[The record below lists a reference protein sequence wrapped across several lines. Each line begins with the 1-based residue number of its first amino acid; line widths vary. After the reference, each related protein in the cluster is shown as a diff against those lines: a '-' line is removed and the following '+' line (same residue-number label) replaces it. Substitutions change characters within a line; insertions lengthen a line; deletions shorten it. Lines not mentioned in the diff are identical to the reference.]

1 MNSAEN
7 ITKHRRREYKTA
19 EERVLYETQNGFV
32 LTRNDLC
39 LTISKRLM
47 AKNGK
52 NAGGEYL
59 SPVAFHGRLG
69 EALRDLAER
78 ASGEDAKTLA
88 QWMRSYVQ
96 IGKQLMAQAEP
107 GHDDSPA
114 RRVKHGKSRRT

>member
-7 ITKHRRREYKTA
+7 TTKHRQREYKTA

-39 LTISKRLM
+39 LTVSKRLM
-47 AKNGK
+47 AKKGN
-52 NAGGEYL
+52 NAGKQYL

-88 QWMRSYVQ
+88 QWMRSYVE
-96 IGKQLMAQAEP
+96 IGREIIAGFEQ
-107 GHDDSPA
+107 S
-114 RRVKHGKSRRT
+114 